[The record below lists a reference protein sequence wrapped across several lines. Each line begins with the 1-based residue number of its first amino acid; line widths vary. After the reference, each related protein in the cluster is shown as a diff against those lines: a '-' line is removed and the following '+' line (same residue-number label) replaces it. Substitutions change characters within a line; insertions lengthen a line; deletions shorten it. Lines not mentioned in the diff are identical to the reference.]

1 MQVQPTH
8 CLASLP
14 PQKQP
19 EPQGLPGV
27 VPLQVSSVK
36 VGRTSFRVLAKGLSA
51 PGLYTPPPAYEQQ
64 RVSRVAV
71 AGGAGLRWRPYPR
84 ARGAFVENAV
94 HAGENAG
101 IVDAAATAAAR

>member
-36 VGRTSFRVLAKGLSA
+36 VGRTSFRVPTL
-51 PGLYTPPPAYEQQ
+51 PNTPPPFCKRAWAA
-64 RVSRVAV
+64 SVAV
-71 AGGAGLRWRPYPR
+71 RAGGR
-84 ARGAFVENAV
+84 RGW
-94 HAGENAG
+94 
-101 IVDAAATAAAR
+101 